1 MYTSPKKMV
10 RVYKVLG
17 VDEVTLSP
25 LGSFPLFDAKCL
37 SGLFGIS

>member
-1 MYTSPKKMV
+1 MV

-25 LGSFPLFDAKCL
+25 LGSFRLSTLVGL